1 MFRTRLAAIVALSLL
16 FSACSADSLPTGP
29 DIASATF
36 ATALGV
42 NIPASTKTASGLYYR
57 DIAAGSGATVVSGQK
72 LVVRYTG
79 WLINGTQF
87 DSNQTGFGPFTIGT
101 GEVISGWDQGI
112 VGMKVGG
119 TRQLI
124 IPPALAYGATAKG
137 NIPGYSILVF
147 NVTVIS
153 AQ

>member
-1 MFRTRLAAIVALSLL
+1 MFRIRLAAVFALPLL
-16 FSACSADSLPTGP
+16 FSACSANSLPTGP

-36 ATALGV
+36 ATTLGV
-42 NIPASTKTASGLYYR
+42 NIPASTKTATGLYYR
-57 DIAAGSGATVVSGQK
+57 DIAAGSGATVVSGQN

-87 DSNQTGFGPFTIGT
+87 DANQAGFAVKIGT
-101 GEVISGWDQGI
+101 GAVITGWDQGI
-112 VGMKVGG
+112 IGMKVGG

-124 IPPALAYGATAKG
+124 IPPALAYGATANG
-137 NIPGYSILVF
+137 SIPGYSILVF
-147 NVTVIS
+147 NITVIS

>member
-1 MFRTRLAAIVALSLL
+1 MFRIRLASVFALSLL

-42 NIPASTKTASGLYYR
+42 NIPASTKTATGLYYR
-57 DIAAGSGATVVSGQK
+57 DIAVGSGATVVSGQN

-87 DSNQTGFGPFTIGT
+87 DANQAGYAFKIGT
-101 GEVISGWDQGI
+101 GAVISGWDQGI

-124 IPPALAYGATAKG
+124 IPPALAYGATANG
-137 NIPGYSILVF
+137 TIPGYSILVF
-147 NVTVIS
+147 NITVIS

>member
-1 MFRTRLAAIVALSLL
+1 MFRIRLASVFALSLL

-36 ATALGV
+36 ATSLGV
-42 NIPASTKTASGLYYR
+42 NIPASTKTATGLYYR
-57 DIAAGSGATVVSGQK
+57 DIAVGSGATVVSGQK

-79 WLINGTQF
+79 SLINGTLF
-87 DSNQTGFGPFTIGT
+87 DSNPVGFTFTIGI

-137 NIPGYSILVF
+137 SIPGYSILVF

>member
-1 MFRTRLAAIVALSLL
+1 VFRTRLASVFALSLL
-16 FSACSADSLPTGP
+16 LSACSADSLPTGP

-42 NIPASTKTASGLYYR
+42 NIPASTKTATGLYYR

-72 LVVRYTG
+72 LIVRYTG

-87 DSNQTGFGPFTIGT
+87 DSNQTGYAFTIGT
-101 GEVISGWDQGI
+101 GAVITGWDQGI

-124 IPPALAYGATAKG
+124 IPPSLAYGATA
-137 NIPGYSILVF
+137 NNSIPGYSILVF

>member
-1 MFRTRLAAIVALSLL
+1 MFRIRLASVFALPLL

-36 ATALGV
+36 ATTLGV
-42 NIPASTKTASGLYYR
+42 NIPASTKTAAGLYYR
-57 DIAAGSGATVVSGQK
+57 DIAAGSGATVVSGQN

-87 DSNQTGFGPFTIGT
+87 DANQAGFAFKIGT
-101 GEVISGWDQGI
+101 GAVITGWDQGI

-124 IPPALAYGATAKG
+124 IPPALAYGATANG
-137 NIPGYSILVF
+137 SIPGYSILVF

>member
-1 MFRTRLAAIVALSLL
+1 MFRIRLAAVFALPLL

-42 NIPASTKTASGLYYR
+42 NIPASTKTAAGLYYR
-57 DIAAGSGATVVSGQK
+57 DIAAGSGATVVSGQN

-87 DSNQTGFGPFTIGT
+87 DANQAGFAFKIGT
-101 GEVISGWDQGI
+101 GAVITGWDQGI

-124 IPPALAYGATAKG
+124 IPPALAYGATANG
-137 NIPGYSILVF
+137 SIPGYSILVF

>member
-1 MFRTRLAAIVALSLL
+1 MFRIRLASVFALSLL

-42 NIPASTKTASGLYYR
+42 NIPASTKTATGLYYR
-57 DIAAGSGATVVSGQK
+57 DIAAGSGATVVSGQN

-87 DSNQTGFGPFTIGT
+87 DANQVGYTFKIGT
-101 GEVISGWDQGI
+101 GAVITGWDQGI

-124 IPPALAYGATAKG
+124 IPPALAYGATANG
-137 NIPGYSILVF
+137 SIPGYSILVF

>member
-1 MFRTRLAAIVALSLL
+1 MFRIRLASVFALSLL

-42 NIPASTKTASGLYYR
+42 NIPASTKTATGLYYR

-72 LVVRYTG
+72 LVVRYSG
-79 WLINGTQF
+79 WLINGTLF
-87 DSNQTGFGPFTIGT
+87 DSNQTGYGPFTIGT

-137 NIPGYSILVF
+137 IIPGYSILVF

>member
-1 MFRTRLAAIVALSLL
+1 MFRTRLASLFALSLL
-16 FSACSADSLPTGP
+16 LSACSADSLPTGP

-42 NIPASTKTASGLYYR
+42 NIPASTKTATGLYYR

-87 DSNQTGFGPFTIGT
+87 DANQTGYAFTIGT
-101 GEVISGWDQGI
+101 GAVITGWDQGI

-124 IPPALAYGATAKG
+124 IPPSLAYGATA
-137 NIPGYSILVF
+137 NNSIPGYSILVF

>member
-1 MFRTRLAAIVALSLL
+1 MFRIRLAAVFALPLL

-36 ATALGV
+36 ATTLGV
-42 NIPASTKTASGLYYR
+42 NIPASTKTAAGLYYR
-57 DIAAGSGATVVSGQK
+57 DIAAGSGATVVSGQN

-87 DSNQTGFGPFTIGT
+87 DANQAGFAFKIGT
-101 GEVISGWDQGI
+101 GAVITGWDQGI

-124 IPPALAYGATAKG
+124 IPPALAYGATANG
-137 NIPGYSILVF
+137 SIPGYSILVF

>member
-1 MFRTRLAAIVALSLL
+1 MIRIRLASVFALSLL

-42 NIPASTKTASGLYYR
+42 NIPASTKTATGLYYR

-87 DSNQTGFGPFTIGT
+87 DSNQTGFPFTIGT
-101 GEVISGWDQGI
+101 GAVISGWDQGI

-124 IPPALAYGATAKG
+124 IPPALAYGATANG
-137 NIPGYSILVF
+137 TIPGYSILVF